1 MLGASHPSIPARCAR
16 RPPPLGLPPS
26 HGSPNPRQSPSP
38 APTPRRAAE
47 RGRGARALPGRP
59 GREGA
64 GGGGSG
70 ARRLGRGRA
79 GTAGEGRRKRR
90 RARAITAGIIN
101 NRKKNNHR
109 RVERERPGGSGR
121 GGGVCRGRSC
131 RPQHRPRPHGRER
144 GRTPTQRTQSLV
156 FSRGLQSTH
165 WQNPRTPEYPSVPSK
180 PSPTASRHCQV
191 FNIPMPWSCST
202 SDIPKPLLAVP

>member
-1 MLGASHPSIPARCAR
+1 MAAPIP
-16 RPPPLGLPPS
+16 G
-26 HGSPNPRQSPSP
+26 
-38 APTPRRAAE
+38 RAFP

-101 NRKKNNHR
+101 NRKENNHR
-109 RVERERPGGSGR
+109 RVERSVQAGPAAGEEFAGAGAAAPSTAPGPTVGKE
-121 GGGVCRGRSC
+121 GGH
-131 RPQHRPRPHGRER
+131 P
-144 GRTPTQRTQSLV
+144 L
-156 FSRGLQSTH
+156 ST
-165 WQNPRTPEYPSVPSK
+165 RK
-180 PSPTASRHCQV
+180 A
-191 FNIPMPWSCST
+191 
-202 SDIPKPLLAVP
+202 